1 MQPFR
6 YRERIGHFL
15 TTESSKLQ
23 TMLNELEVYTN
34 EHQMKINRAKTKV
47 IVFHNA
53 ISYDFHPTLT
63 LENDTQLE
71 VVEEIRL
78 LGVLIRSDLSW
89 KSNTSK
95 MCQTAYTRLWMLR
108 RLKPL
113 GASDEEL
120 LDIYD
125 KQIRC
130 IVEYAAPVWT
140 SGLTLAESNQLERVQ
155 KAAFA
160 IILENRYLSYSRALI
175 IFRRTTLEQRR
186 ADLNLKFAKK
196 SLKSEKYQHWFC
208 PNEPSDQ
215 LSKTRSVDKNILVPV
230 EFRTKG
236 FKKSPIAYLTNLINE
251 DGAE

>member
-1 MQPFR
+1 
-6 YRERIGHFL
+6 
-15 TTESSKLQ
+15 
-23 TMLNELEVYTN
+23 
-34 EHQMKINRAKTKV
+34 MK
-47 IVFHNA
+47 
-53 ISYDFHPTLT
+53 
-63 LENDTQLE
+63 
-71 VVEEIRL
+71 
-78 LGVLIRSDLSW
+78 VLIMSDLSW

-160 IILENRYLSYSRALI
+160 IILENRYLSYSRALT

-196 SLKSEKYQHWFC
+196 SLTSEKYQHWFC

-215 LSKTRSVDKNILVPV
+215 LSKPEVLTRIFWFQLGV
-230 EFRTKG
+230 EQKDLRNPLLPT
-236 FKKSPIAYLTNLINE
+236 
-251 DGAE
+251 